1 MVQVVTY
8 DASPAAGA
16 APSCI
21 QNTWTFFQ
29 SLMAARNDKAWW
41 GVVSEAFNTC
51 RPLTSSADV
60 EDLAYWVQ
68 LLPSYLRRAPGGA
81 RPCLRRVSRSE
92 AFAR

>member
-1 MVQVVTY
+1 MLAHVVTY

-16 APSCI
+16 APGCI

-29 SLMAARNDKAWW
+29 SLMASRDDRAWW

-51 RPLTSSADV
+51 EPLTSSGQV

-68 LLPSYLRRAPGGA
+68 VMLAVLPLIGY
-81 RPCLRRVSRSE
+81 CLS
-92 AFAR
+92 

>member
-1 MVQVVTY
+1 MQVVTY

-51 RPLTSSADV
+51 QPLTSSAQVD
-60 EDLAYWVQ
+60 DLAYWVQ
-68 LLPSYLRRAPGGA
+68 AWPNKLVQGS
-81 RPCLRRVSRSE
+81 
-92 AFAR
+92 